1 MPRVGLKSQSLTEM
15 AIVAAV
21 LAAVILSMRIYMQRS
36 LQARYK
42 AGPDYLIS
50 EIKNAA
56 AEKGISNFSGMKKQ
70 YDPYYRESNILE
82 DKKSAASI
90 GTPETS
96 TGQTVI
102 RSGWEKAKPAQEAD

>member
-1 MPRVGLKSQSLTEM
+1 M
-15 AIVAAV
+15 AIV
-21 LAAVILSMRIYMQRS
+21 LAVIFSVIMTMRIYAQRS

>member
-1 MPRVGLKSQSLTEM
+1 MRGVGLKGQSLTEM
-15 AIVAAV
+15 AIV
-21 LAAVILSMRIYMQRS
+21 LAVIFSVIMTMRIYTQRAM
-36 LQARYK
+36 QARYK

-56 AEKGISNFSGMKKQ
+56 AEKGVANFSDMKKQ